1 MFFSEKE
8 RPPRLCD
15 ATPETKRSG
24 DIFGPRTSKR
34 STIAR
39 ALGILKDQPSTP
51 KRNITDLPTELLAP
65 ILNDVLDDS
74 YSYIEDGKRFTFTGY
89 RALTELSLTCR
100 RFREILKLRRF
111 AKCNIRLDNTT
122 NSGYYVYGYRL
133 ENVPEKYQAY
143 RHSGGCVR

>member
-1 MFFSEKE
+1 MFFREKE

-15 ATPETKRSG
+15 ATSETKHSG
-24 DIFGPRTSKR
+24 DIFSPRTSKR

-51 KRNITDLPTELLAP
+51 KRSITDLPTELLAP
-65 ILNDVLDDS
+65 ILNDV
-74 YSYIEDGKRFTFTGY
+74 
-89 RALTELSLTCR
+89 ALTELSLTCR

-143 RHSGGCVR
+143 RHSGGCVRLVLPVISKNGRF